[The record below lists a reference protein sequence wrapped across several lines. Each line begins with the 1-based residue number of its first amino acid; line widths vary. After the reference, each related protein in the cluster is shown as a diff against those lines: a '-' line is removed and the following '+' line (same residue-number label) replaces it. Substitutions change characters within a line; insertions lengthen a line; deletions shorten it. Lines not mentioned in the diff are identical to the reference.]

1 VSTRGRELTAADEA
15 TVITES
21 LFDTIVMESGE
32 SDGCLADSTDTN
44 ENDGCEVFGQTDDL
58 LNQLTTSETG
68 PRRRGR

>member
-1 VSTRGRELTAADEA
+1 
-15 TVITES
+15 
-21 LFDTIVMESGE
+21 MESGE

-44 ENDGCEVFGQTDDL
+44 ESDGREVFGQANDL